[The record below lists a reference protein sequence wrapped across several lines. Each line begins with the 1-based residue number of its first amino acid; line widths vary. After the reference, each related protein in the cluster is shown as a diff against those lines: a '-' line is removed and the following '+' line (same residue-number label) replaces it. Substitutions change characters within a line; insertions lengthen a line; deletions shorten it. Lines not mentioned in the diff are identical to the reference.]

1 MRRRR
6 LAGDSP
12 TCPGSKRPAFSR
24 GVASRMLVASP
35 NSCPGHQ
42 ARIMQGRVETSASC
56 AEGLMTAPTVFV
68 GIDVAKATLDVAL
81 RPSGERWQVAHDAR
95 GIAALLQR
103 LGAPSEAL
111 VVLEATGGYEQAVA
125 AALASAG
132 VAVVVANPR
141 QVRDFARATGQL
153 AKTDAIDAAVLAL
166 FAERVRPEPRP
177 LPDEARQSL
186 EALVTRRRQLIE
198 MLIAEQNRLSHARRT
213 VRRSLTDHIRWLER
227 RLGGVDRD
235 LDQAVRA
242 SPLWRAQD
250 DLLQS
255 VPGIGPITSR
265 TLLAELPE
273 LGRLSRK
280 EIAALVGV
288 APLARDSGTM
298 RGRRTIWGGRASVRA
313 VLFMAAAAATRWN
326 PVIRTFYQ
334 RLRAA
339 GKLAKVALTA
349 CMRKLLTIANAIMRS
364 QSPWRA
370 VTA

>member
-1 MRRRR
+1 
-6 LAGDSP
+6 
-12 TCPGSKRPAFSR
+12 
-24 GVASRMLVASP
+24 
-35 NSCPGHQ
+35 
-42 ARIMQGRVETSASC
+42 
-56 AEGLMTAPTVFV
+56 MTTPTVFV

-81 RPSGERWQVAHDAR
+81 RPSGDRWRVPHDSR
-95 GIAALLQR
+95 GIDVLLPR
-103 LGAPSEAL
+103 LGKASEAL

-153 AKTDAIDAAVLAL
+153 AKTDALDAAVLAL

-177 LPDEARQSL
+177 LPDEARLSL

-198 MLIAEQNRLSHARRT
+198 MLLAEQNRLSLARRT

-227 RLGGVDRD
+227 QLAGVDRD
-235 LDQAVRA
+235 LDQAVRS
-242 SPLWRAQD
+242 SPVWRAQD

-288 APLARDSGTM
+288 APLARDSGTL

-313 VLFMAAAAATRWN
+313 VLFMAAATATRWN
-326 PVIRTFYQ
+326 PAIRVFYQ

-339 GKLAKVALTA
+339 GKPAKVALTA

-364 QSPWRA
+364 QSPWRTVSA
-370 VTA
+370 

>member
-1 MRRRR
+1 
-6 LAGDSP
+6 
-12 TCPGSKRPAFSR
+12 
-24 GVASRMLVASP
+24 
-35 NSCPGHQ
+35 
-42 ARIMQGRVETSASC
+42 
-56 AEGLMTAPTVFV
+56 MTAPTVFV

-81 RPSGERWQVAHDAR
+81 RPSGDRWQPANDYR
-95 GIAALLQR
+95 GIDTLVQR
-103 LGAPSEAL
+103 LGASSDAL
-111 VVLEATGGYEQAVA
+111 VVLEATGGYEQSVA

-198 MLIAEQNRLSHARRT
+198 MLIAEQNRLTHARRA

-227 RLGGVDRD
+227 QLGGVDRD
-235 LDQAVRA
+235 LDQAVRS
-242 SPLWRAQD
+242 SPVWRAQD

-288 APLARDSGTM
+288 APLARDSGTL
-298 RGRRTIWGGRASVRA
+298 RGRRTVWGGRAPIRA

-339 GKLAKVALTA
+339 GKPAKVALTA
-349 CMRKLLTIANAIMRS
+349 CMRKLLTIVNAIMRS
-364 QSPWRA
+364 QTPWR
-370 VTA
+370 VTAA

>member
-1 MRRRR
+1 MRRRA
-6 LAGDSP
+6 LTGDSSRS
-12 TCPGSKRPAFSR
+12 PGSSRPAFSR
-24 GVASRMLVASP
+24 GVVRRLLVANP
-35 NSCPGHQ
+35 NSCSGHQ
-42 ARIMQGRVETSASC
+42 ARIVQGRVETSRFRVG
-56 AEGLMTAPTVFV
+56 GLMTAPTVFV

-81 RPSGERWQVAHDAR
+81 RPSGDRWQPANDYR
-95 GIAALLQR
+95 GIDTLVQR
-103 LGAPSEAL
+103 LGASSDAL
-111 VVLEATGGYEQAVA
+111 VVLEATGGYEQSVA

-198 MLIAEQNRLSHARRT
+198 MLIAEQNRLTHARRA

-227 RLGGVDRD
+227 QLGGVDRD
-235 LDQAVRA
+235 LDQAVRS
-242 SPLWRAQD
+242 SPVWRAQD

-273 LGRLSRK
+273 L
-280 EIAALVGV
+280 
-288 APLARDSGTM
+288 
-298 RGRRTIWGGRASVRA
+298 
-313 VLFMAAAAATRWN
+313 
-326 PVIRTFYQ
+326 
-334 RLRAA
+334 
-339 GKLAKVALTA
+339 
-349 CMRKLLTIANAIMRS
+349 
-364 QSPWRA
+364 
-370 VTA
+370 